1 MKISRLT
8 PIILFFGIAI
18 GAAAQSL
25 WTPGFTGYLSGKS
38 SLQVGDLVSVSI
50 DTNTKLSYTSS
61 NVSDRTI
68 TLEFSGSSGGNPLSF
83 LPKGTSNEKS
93 SLKGGEDIS
102 LSTTLVARVQQLDQG
117 GHALIQGS
125 RTLEVNGRQEMVTVS
140 GWMDPAMMSEGRHVS
155 FQDLADSKL
164 VYSSTL
170 MEKSPVLTQ
179 ADINQVLS
187 QVAPSGGSTAGG
199 QGAVAPG
206 GTATGAPPTT
216 AAPGTTPSATGTATA
231 APGTTPSTAGPTTG
245 ITPGGAA
252 TPSASAGA
260 STGGFALT
268 DAKKRALLVDYLN
281 KMLDLIFAKGSP

>member
-1 MKISRLT
+1 MKVSRLT
-8 PIILFFGIAI
+8 PIILFFGIAV
-18 GAAAQSL
+18 GATAQSL

-68 TLEFSGSSGGNPLSF
+68 TLEFAGSSGGNPLSF

-93 SLKGGEDIS
+93 SLKGGENIS

-140 GWMDPAMMSEGRHVS
+140 GWMDPSMMSEGRHIS

-170 MEKSPVLTQ
+170 MNKAPVLTQ
-179 ADINQVLS
+179 ADITQVLS
-187 QVAPSGGSTAGG
+187 QVAPSGGAAAGG
-199 QGAVAPG
+199 QGTTSVAG
-206 GTATGAPPTT
+206 GAGSAP
-216 AAPGTTPSATGTATA
+216 AAGSPPSATAPSTPAPSAGSTPGTA
-231 APGTTPSTAGPTTG
+231 PSSGTTA
-245 ITPGGAA
+245 
-252 TPSASAGA
+252 PSASAGA
-260 STGGFALT
+260 PTGGFALT

>member
-8 PIILFFGIAI
+8 PIILFFGITV
-18 GAAAQSL
+18 GATAQSL

-93 SLKGGEDIS
+93 SLKGGENIS

-155 FQDLADSKL
+155 FRNLADSKL

-170 MEKSPVLTQ
+170 MQKSPVLTQ
-179 ADINQVLS
+179 ADITQVLS
-187 QVAPSGGSTAGG
+187 QVAPSTGTTTAG
-199 QGAVAPG
+199 Q
-206 GTATGAPPTT
+206 
-216 AAPGTTPSATGTATA
+216 GTATA
-231 APGTTPSTAGPTTG
+231 PATSGPPTSPAPTTAPSAAG
-245 ITPGGAA
+245 APTGSAPSGGTAA
-252 TPSASAGA
+252 SSASAGA
-260 STGGFALT
+260 STGGLALT